1 MSGSGL
7 WHVVHTYPAADEPPA
22 CPATDAAA
30 AQAAAGA
37 AGGTFV
43 PPCSQFCKYAIH
55 QLCARLQR
63 QQPPELLR
71 VPLEGVVLTVKA
83 TFGDGAAP
91 DATLCRALTPP
102 AQAAV
107 AAAVANL
114 KVERHT
120 SQRLGAASAPLASVA
135 AC

>member
-1 MSGSGL
+1 MYSPPMYT
-7 WHVVHTYPAADEPPA
+7 HV
-22 CPATDAAA
+22 
-30 AQAAAGA
+30 
-37 AGGTFV
+37 
-43 PPCSQFCKYAIH
+43 
-55 QLCARLQR
+55 QR

-83 TFGDGAAP
+83 TFGDGAGA

-114 KVERHT
+114 KVGRAEE
-120 SQRLGAASAPLASVA
+120 QRLCMASALRGQLRPAD
-135 AC
+135 ACSRGVGWCRRLLCSRLL

>member
-1 MSGSGL
+1 MTNARTPVLSRFRE
-7 WHVVHTYPAADEPPA
+7 HVPGYSPRLCMHT
-22 CPATDAAA
+22 
-30 AQAAAGA
+30 
-37 AGGTFV
+37 
-43 PPCSQFCKYAIH
+43 
-55 QLCARLQR
+55 QR

-83 TFGDGAAP
+83 TFGDAAGA

-114 KVERHT
+114 KVRRLR
-120 SQRLGAASAPLASVA
+120 SQRLGTASAPLRSSA
-135 AC
+135 A